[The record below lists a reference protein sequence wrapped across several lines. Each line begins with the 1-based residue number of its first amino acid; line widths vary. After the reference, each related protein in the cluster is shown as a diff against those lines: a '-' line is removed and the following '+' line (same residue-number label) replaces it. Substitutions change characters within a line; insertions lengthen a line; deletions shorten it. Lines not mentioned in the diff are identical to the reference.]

1 MKFEFFFEIIF
12 HSWTFLSNS
21 LLTHEH
27 CRLVILEG
35 MSTSFKPP
43 LSNLLI
49 RVFSLIFDLL
59 WSQINSLCISFY
71 WVIVELSKTV
81 TEARCIVLEIANVLK
96 IVIFPSRVK
105 FLIIQIFKRDFQN
118 MIFEVLFI
126 FKFSVVR
133 RMNSKNFHCVS

>member
-1 MKFEFFFEIIF
+1 MKFQSFFEILFNKKKRNNFPFMNISIKQPF
-12 HSWTFLSNS
+12 GPWTLQTGYFRGNFFDFW
-21 LLTHEH
+21 
-27 CRLVILEG
+27 
-35 MSTSFKPP
+35 SFMIQNKFFMYFF
-43 LSNLLI
+43 N
-49 RVFSLIFDLL
+49 
-59 WSQINSLCISFY
+59 